1 MQCLGSKD
9 LPAAPAIE
17 SVYITLPPTHPPLT
31 TFARAGSIDLQ
42 LTVPPPLTS
51 LPPAPTMLG
60 AMAATK
66 YARMIPTETAV
77 T

>member
-1 MQCLGSKD
+1 MAL
-9 LPAAPAIE
+9 AAHSNTKADTYTVVWP
-17 SVYITLPPTHPPLT
+17 SPPSTPSLPP
-31 TFARAGSIDLQ
+31 
-42 LTVPPPLTS
+42 S